1 MHFLP
6 TMKHTCL
13 TIAALPMLMLSP
25 TAVAEDKAIDL
36 LDPSLSKWEVF
47 MGVPHSTVTGL
58 PEGTP
63 QSKDIK
69 TGTPLGLNND
79 PKKVFTTFTEDGT
92 TVLRISGEIYG
103 GLTTKADY
111 SDYHFSADFKWGEKR
126 WEPRLKKIRD
136 SGILYHCHGEH
147 GAFWNVWKSS
157 LEYQVQEGDLGDF
170 YRIAG
175 GRGHACFRQGEKNAI
190 FDPTAPLVATPSRI
204 EASAEP
210 DKPLGEWNKLEVYVL
225 GDAAIHLVN
234 GVVVFAL
241 TQALDKNNQP
251 LTAGQIQIQ
260 CEGAECFYRNVRLSP
275 ISAFP
280 DDLAT
285 QAGLKSSKP

>member
-1 MHFLP
+1 MQFTKL
-6 TMKHTCL
+6 L
-13 TIAALPMLMLSP
+13 TLAALLLPLSIL
-25 TAVAEDKAIDL
+25 AEEKAIDL
-36 LDPSLSKWEVF
+36 FDPSLSKWELF

-63 QSKDIK
+63 QAQDIK
-69 TGTPLGLNND
+69 SGTPLGLNND
-79 PKKVFTTFTEDGT
+79 PKKVFTTFAENGA
-92 TVLRISGEIYG
+92 TVLHISGEIYG

-111 SDYHFSADFKWGEKR
+111 GNYHFSADFKWGEKR

-136 SGILYHCHGEH
+136 SGILYHCHGKH

-157 LEYQVQEGDLGDF
+157 LEYQVQETDLGDF

-175 GRGHACFRQGEKNAI
+175 GRGHARFRQGEKNAI
-190 FDPTAPLVATPSRI
+190 FDPTAPLAITPSRI

-210 DKPLGEWNKLEVYVL
+210 DKPRGEWNRLEIYVL
-225 GDAAIHLVN
+225 GDSAIHLVN
-234 GVVVFAL
+234 GVVVFAI

-275 ISAFP
+275 INAFP
-280 DDLAT
+280 PEIAT
-285 QAGLKSSKP
+285 KAGLTTVPSVRDR

>member
-1 MHFLP
+1 
-6 TMKHTCL
+6 MKHTAF
-13 TIAALPMLMLSP
+13 TIAVWPILMLSL

-58 PEGTP
+58 PPGTP

-69 TGTPLGLNND
+69 TGTPLGLDND
-79 PKKVFTTFTEDGT
+79 PKKVFTTFTEDSA

-111 SDYHFSADFKWGEKR
+111 SDYHFSADFKGGEKR

-157 LEYQVQEGDLGDF
+157 LEYQVQETDLGDF

-175 GRGHACFRQGEKNAI
+175 GRGHARFRQGEKNAI
-190 FDPTAPLVATPSRI
+190 FDPTAPLAATPSRI

-225 GDAAIHLVN
+225 GDSAIHLVN

-260 CEGAECFYRNVRLSP
+260 CEGAECFYRNVLLSP

-285 QAGLKSSKP
+285 QAGLKSAKP